1 MKPKFKVR
9 DKVIVN
15 YRSKRLPRYIKD
27 EIRRNRKR
35 TVVGVYFDPSTQH
48 IRYYLGSNRMGADI
62 TSYPFRAEEL
72 SAPVLGR
79 KAGRPRTR

>member
-1 MKPKFKVR
+1 MRKPKYRVGS
-9 DKVIVN
+9 VVVVN

-35 TVVGVYFDPSTQH
+35 TVVGVYYDPSTQH
-48 IRYYLGSNRMGADI
+48 MAYYLGSNKMGADI

-72 SAPVLGR
+72 SAPVVGR
-79 KAGRPRTR
+79 KAGRPRR